1 MPEGLRGPNRRARF
15 VRFAGRFPA
24 VCITLVLASAIV
36 AVTVPLRQRA
46 ARTGSEAWIPM
57 RSLTPQEAAA
67 LLEHGAK
74 LSRIG
79 IGTVD
84 LVTGV
89 YLAPFP
95 SPEGAGSPIHR
106 GGRAWQPVS
115 ASWEGYSL
123 RYRLDRSPLER
134 ELGGRSLTAF
144 LDPGARK
151 AKLSFR
157 SERLLLYAAF
167 EVALLWV
174 ALLLLWLVVRRLRPH
189 PLIAPALL
197 LLAFCFV
204 IVVLWYSPALWDADW
219 FFQRW
224 AVEPIA
230 LGLLRISVP
239 LSWSAVFSLVALVLV
254 LLLQLVM
261 RGKARPAQRIAVSWA
276 PLVLLLLA
284 GLAAHWR
291 ATVAERRNLD
301 AMAAALRFDDAAAV
315 LSEARSWHRRVGD
328 GPRLD
333 PDRLPPHLRR
343 FVADAFAAMPVV
355 PGGGSQV
362 LLPVEG
368 EDWLFLWRQPDFTYL
383 DFRTPGLQI
392 GQSGIDAMMA
402 TRRPY
407 ATGFLRQLHALSLNG
422 ATERFSGRPLLDD
435 RGHVRA
441 LVYVVR
447 TIRLELRSSEPDR

>member
-1 MPEGLRGPNRRARF
+1 MPEGLRGPGRR

-24 VCITLVLASAIV
+24 AWITLVLALTIV
-36 AVTVPLRQRA
+36 AVAVPLRRRA
-46 ARTGSEAWIPM
+46 VRTATEAWIPM

-79 IGTVD
+79 AGTVD
-84 LVTGV
+84 LVTSV
-89 YLAPFP
+89 YLTPVP
-95 SPEGAGSPIHR
+95 SSEGAGSPVRR
-106 GGRAWQPVS
+106 GGRTWQPVS

-123 RYRLDRSPLER
+123 RYRLDRAPLER
-134 ELGGRSLTAF
+134 ELGGRPLTAF

-167 EVALLWV
+167 EAALLWV
-174 ALLLLWLVVRRLRPH
+174 ALLLLWLIVRRLRPL
-189 PLIAPALL
+189 PLVAPALL
-197 LLAFCFV
+197 LLAFGFV
-204 IVVLWYSPALWDADW
+204 TVVLWYSPALWDADW

-230 LGLLRISVP
+230 LGLVGISVP
-239 LSWSAVFSLVALVLV
+239 LLWAAAFSLVALLLV

-276 PLVLLLLA
+276 PAVLLLLA
-284 GLAAHWR
+284 GLAVHWR
-291 ATVAERRNLD
+291 ATATERRDLD
-301 AMAAALRFDDAAAV
+301 AIAAALRFDDAGAV
-315 LSEARSWHRRVGD
+315 LGEARSWHRSVGD

-355 PGGGSQV
+355 PGGSSTV

-368 EDWLFLWRQPDFTYL
+368 GDWLLLWRRPDFTYL
-383 DFRTPGLQI
+383 DFRAPISQI

-407 ATGFLRQLHALSLNG
+407 DTGFLRQLRALALSG
-422 ATERFSGRPLLDD
+422 AAERFSGRPLLDD
-435 RGHVRA
+435 RGRVRA

-447 TIRLELRSSEPDR
+447 TVRLELRSSEPDR